1 MNYPT
6 KILAISIAAA
16 SCAFAQDAKDA
27 GAAAAS
33 TPAPTVIPV
42 AEAAAPAA
50 PAFTDAQLLEEF
62 GWLVGKRT
70 GLSEWGFKPE
80 ESDIIAKGLLAALN
94 GQESPYL
101 VQKIGP
107 SMDEFIQ
114 KKQAAL
120 LANIK
125 QKNIAEA
132 SAFFAKLDTD
142 KTVVTL
148 PDGLRYTILA
158 PGAGDPPKPVD
169 TVKVNYTGTL
179 INGTVFDSSE
189 RTGKPVEFALNK
201 VIAGWTEGLQKIS
214 KGGKIKLYV
223 PPQLAYGDDGRPGIP
238 PGAVLIFDIEL
249 LDVTP
254 FPAMGMP
261 GTDGEQGAPPE
272 FRGC

>member
-1 MNYPT
+1 MNYST
-6 KILAISIAAA
+6 KVFAISLAAA

-27 GAAAAS
+27 GTAAAAS
-33 TPAPTVIPV
+33 APAPTVIPV

-80 ESDIIAKGLLAALN
+80 ESDIIVKGLLAALN
-94 GQESPYL
+94 GQESPYV

-107 SMDEFIQ
+107 AMDEFIQ
-114 KKQAAL
+114 KKQASL

-142 KTVVTL
+142 KAVVTL

-158 PGAGDPPKPVD
+158 PGAGDPPKPID

-189 RTGKPVEFALNK
+189 RSGKPAEFPLNK
-201 VIAGWTEGLQKIS
+201 VISGWTEGLQKIS

-254 FPAMGMP
+254 FPAMGAP
-261 GTDGEQGAPPE
+261 GSAIAPGA
-272 FRGC
+272 GHANGN

>member
-1 MNYPT
+1 MNYTT
-6 KILAISIAAA
+6 KILAISLAAA

-33 TPAPTVIPV
+33 APTPTEIPV
-42 AEAAAPAA
+42 AQQAAPAA

-62 GWLVGKRT
+62 GWLIGQRT
-70 GLSEWGFKPE
+70 GLSQWGFKPE
-80 ESDIIAKGLLAALN
+80 ESDIIVKGLLAALN
-94 GQESPYL
+94 GQESPYI

-107 SMDEFIQ
+107 AMDGFIQ

-120 LANIK
+120 LANMK

-132 SAFFAKLDTD
+132 AAFFAKLDTD
-142 KTVVTL
+142 KTIVTL
-148 PDGLRYTILA
+148 PDGLRYSITA

-189 RTGKPVEFALNK
+189 RAGKPAEFPLNK

-249 LDVTP
+249 LDIAP
-254 FPAMGMP
+254 AAMGVP
-261 GTDGEQGAPPE
+261 GISVAPSA
-272 FRGC
+272 GHATGN

>member
-1 MNYPT
+1 MNYST

-33 TPAPTVIPV
+33 APAPTVIPV
-42 AEAAAPAA
+42 AQAAAPAV

-70 GLSEWGFKPE
+70 GLAEWGFKPE
-80 ESDIIAKGLLAALN
+80 ESDTIAKGLLSALN
-94 GQESPYL
+94 GQESPYP

-107 SMDEFIQ
+107 AMDEFIR
-114 KKQAAL
+114 KKQESL

-132 SAFFAKLDTD
+132 AAFFTKIDADP
-142 KTVVTL
+142 TVVKL
-148 PDGLRYTILA
+148 PDGLRYTIGA

-189 RTGKPVEFALNK
+189 RTGKPAEFALNK

-254 FPAMGMP
+254 FPVMGMP
-261 GTDGEQGAPPE
+261 GAPAATA
-272 FRGC
+272 GHANGN

>member
-1 MNYPT
+1 MNYTT
-6 KILAISIAAA
+6 KILAISLAAV

-27 GAAAAS
+27 SAAAA
-33 TPAPTVIPV
+33 TPPAPTEIAV
-42 AEAAAPAA
+42 AQPAAPAV

-62 GWLVGKRT
+62 GWLIGQRT
-70 GLSEWGFKPE
+70 GLAQWGFKPD
-80 ESDIIAKGLLAALN
+80 ESDIIVKGLLAALN
-94 GQESPYL
+94 GQESPYV

-107 SMDEFIQ
+107 AMDEFIQ

-120 LANIK
+120 LSNMK

-132 SAFFAKLDTD
+132 AAFFAKLDTD
-142 KTVVTL
+142 KSVVTL
-148 PDGLRYTILA
+148 PDGLRYSITA

-179 INGTVFDSSE
+179 INGSVFDSSE
-189 RTGKPVEFALNK
+189 RTGKPAEFPLNK

-249 LDVTP
+249 LDITP
-254 FPAMGMP
+254 AAMGMP
-261 GTDGEQGAPPE
+261 GISGAPTA
-272 FRGC
+272 GHANGN